1 MGLVKY
7 GMLRV
12 GNAYKVWRDIMMKFL
27 VVLSIIKEILLSRRV
42 KIILVKFG
50 KRRKNKNMIL
60 FILNI
65 FLKYIYYISLFYI
78 Y

>member
-27 VVLSIIKEILLSRRV
+27 VVLSIIKEILLSQRV
-42 KIILVKFG
+42 KIILAKSG
-50 KRRKNKNMIL
+50 KQKLIKS
-60 FILNI
+60 F
-65 FLKYIYYISLFYI
+65 
-78 Y
+78 